1 MKAHL
6 LQIHPLDN
14 VAILTE
20 AALKGETI
28 DSITLLHDIPQG
40 HKVALKPMKAGD
52 EVIRYGVVLGYLL
65 HDVRRG
71 DWINETSLRLPI
83 QPSLESLTF
92 SPPAPVELPKPGRTT
107 FEGFENPGST
117 YAGVRNILAITTTVQ
132 CVSGVVNQVI
142 KRIENELLPKYP
154 NVDSVTAINH
164 AYGCGVAIDA
174 PDAFIPIR
182 SIRNTIHN
190 PNFGGEIM
198 VVGLGCEKLTV
209 ERLLTEE
216 ERTKENVIILQ
227 DYPGYE
233 AMVEALMVMAE
244 KKLKK
249 LDKRKRQ
256 TLPLSRLCVGMQCG
270 GSDAFSGVSANPV
283 AGYASD
289 LLVSGGATVMFS
301 EVTEVRDGVHL
312 LAKRCT
318 TPEALEALKAEIGW
332 YDRYLAKGGV
342 DRSANPAPG
351 NKAGGLSNIVEK
363 AMGSIVKSGTAPI
376 VEVIGPGAL
385 PSKKGLIFAATP
397 ASDIVCGPSQVASG
411 IALQVFMTGR
421 GTPYNLAEA
430 PVIKVSSRK
439 AMKTLWNDLIDFD
452 AGPIVVK
459 EKTVAEAGE
468 RLFELILDVA
478 NEKKTL
484 AEERRLY
491 NFLSFFN
498 PAPMT

>member
-6 LQIHPLDN
+6 LQINPTDN

-20 AALKGETI
+20 AASKGDVI
-28 DSITLLHDIPQG
+28 DSVTLLHDIPQG
-40 HKVALKPMKAGD
+40 HKVALEDLKVDD
-52 EVIRYGVVLGYLL
+52 EVRRYGVVLGYLL
-65 HDVRRG
+65 HDVKRG
-71 DWINETSLRLPI
+71 DWINETSLRLPV
-83 QPSLESLTF
+83 QPPLESLTY
-92 SPPAPVELPKPGRTT
+92 SPPAEVVLPKPKRTT
-107 FEGFENPGST
+107 FEGFDNPGHM

-132 CVSGVVNQVI
+132 CVSGVVDQVV
-142 KRIENELLPKYP
+142 KRIESDLLPKYP
-154 NVDSVTAINH
+154 NVDSVTALNH

-190 PNFGGEIM
+190 PNFGGQIM

-209 ERLLTEE
+209 DRLLTEE
-216 ERTKENVIILQ
+216 ENTKENVIILQ
-227 DYPGYE
+227 DFAGYD
-233 AMVEALMVMAE
+233 AMFEALMEMADS
-244 KKLKK
+244 KLKK
-249 LDKRKRQ
+249 LNERVRE
-256 TLPLSRLCVGMQCG
+256 TLPLSKLCIGMQCG
-270 GSDAFSGVSANPV
+270 GSDAFSGVSANPS

-312 LAKRCT
+312 LAERCS
-318 TPEALEALKAEIGW
+318 TPEALDTLKAEIGW
-332 YDRYLAKGGV
+332 YDEYLAKGGV
-342 DRSANPAPG
+342 DRSANPTPG

-397 ASDIVCGPSQVASG
+397 ASDLVCGPSQVASG
-411 IALQVFMTGR
+411 ITLQVFMTGR

-439 AMKTLWNDLIDFD
+439 AMKDLWNDLIDFD
-452 AGPIVVK
+452 AGPIAVK
-459 EKTVAEAGE
+459 EETVAEAGE

-478 NEKKTL
+478 SGKQTL
-484 AEERRLY
+484 AEERQLY